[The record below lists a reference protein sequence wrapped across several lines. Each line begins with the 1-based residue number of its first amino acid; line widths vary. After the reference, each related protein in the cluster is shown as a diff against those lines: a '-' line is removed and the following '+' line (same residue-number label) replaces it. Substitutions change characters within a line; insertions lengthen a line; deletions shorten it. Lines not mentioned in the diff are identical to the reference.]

1 MAIFVLVKYVANST
15 ENVKMKRLN
24 IIQYLDEIEWGLM
37 ELKVVK
43 FSHGISWAW
52 VGVSISISISTA
64 CECKKFKWIW

>member
-43 FSHGISWAW
+43 IFTWYLLGMSG
-52 VGVSISISISTA
+52 
-64 CECKKFKWIW
+64 CEHFH